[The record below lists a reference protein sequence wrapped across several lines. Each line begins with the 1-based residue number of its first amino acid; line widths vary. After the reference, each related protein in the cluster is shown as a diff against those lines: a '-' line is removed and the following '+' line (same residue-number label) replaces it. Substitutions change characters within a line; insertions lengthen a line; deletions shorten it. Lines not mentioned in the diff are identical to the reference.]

1 MFMRV
6 LEPCYYFSHKSADL
20 TYTFSK
26 WSKPWNY
33 TILKNPDRPRSHRV
47 LLTRFLCSVLSRRPQ
62 IANRV
67 TPFPDS
73 DGGLENR
80 LVLRVLPSQLRHL
93 LATLPHSSLKKALR
107 PGRLRSLRPHP
118 RLQSASVGRK

>member
-1 MFMRV
+1 MRV

-62 IANRV
+62 VANKV

-80 LVLRVLPSQLRHL
+80 PTFHRVFLAKNKVVLENLRAIYQLQALILVD
-93 LATLPHSSLKKALR
+93 KIR
-107 PGRLRSLRPHP
+107 PGQTEVSD
-118 RLQSASVGRK
+118 